1 MDKEFEMLLK
11 EKENQDLDFKL
22 ELPEPK
28 NVAQLVT
35 AFYNSRGGQI
45 ILGVDDKTKKPV
57 GLKDPQEQEHKFV
70 QIIRHWCKLDKEP
83 EIKFVKYQNKDFI
96 AIHCPKGKDTP
107 YFVRGEPKPRVR
119 IGSSNLPANKE
130 EIARLY
136 REGSSRSQDIYPV
149 ENATLD
155 DLDLEK
161 IKEYFKE
168 SKLTFQLEGKHFLD
182 LFSNTPSLCG
192 GD

>member
-1 MDKEFEMLLK
+1 MDKEFEMLLNG
-11 EKENQDLDFKL
+11 KENTDLDFKL

-35 AFYNSRGGQI
+35 TFYNSRGGKI
-45 ILGVDDKTKKPV
+45 ILGVEDETKKPI
-57 GLKDPQEQEHKFV
+57 GLKDPQKTEHQFT

-83 EIKFVKYQNKDFI
+83 EIEFVKYQDKDFI
-96 AIHCPKGKDTP
+96 VIHCPKGKDSP

-119 IGSSNLPANKE
+119 IGSSNMIANKE

-136 REGSSRSQDIYPV
+136 REGSSKSQDIYPV
-149 ENATLD
+149 ENSTLD

-161 IKEYFKE
+161 
-168 SKLTFQLEGKHFLD
+168 
-182 LFSNTPSLCG
+182 
-192 GD
+192 